1 MNNIAY
7 KVAKNISNLPDGFI
21 TEHFETDADAE
32 EGYLVTS
39 KDNFSK
45 LMENNAV
52 LFKAWQEVNGKPG
65 DSVVSDDPSI
75 VPDPQPLPAPIS
87 KQVEG
92 LSAASK
98 AEQDAIKSKKET
110 DEALFQQFIAWKNS
124 NQ

>member
-1 MNNIAY
+1 M
-7 KVAKNISNLPDGFI
+7 
-21 TEHFETDADAE
+21 
-32 EGYLVTS
+32 
-39 KDNFSK
+39 
-45 LMENNAV
+45 
-52 LFKAWQEVNGKPG
+52 LFKAWQEVNGKPVG
-65 DSVVSDDPSI
+65 SVVSDDPSV